1 VHSVGQLLPL
11 ESCIGFTLRM
21 ASRSDI
27 LDLLTILAE
36 CDESE
41 SSSSCCTCAAS
52 QHSPTSSHE
61 VKSSEVKT
69 LFCQFDNEDAI
80 VECLICGSWFIM
92 DTFCLRC

>member
-21 ASRSDI
+21 ASHSI
-27 LDLLTILAE
+27 MSDLLAILAK

-41 SSSSCCTCAAS
+41 SGSFCCTCAAS
-52 QHSPTSSHE
+52 QHLPASSHE

-69 LFCQFDNEDAI
+69 LFCQCDNEDAL
-80 VECLICGSWFIM
+80 VECLICGSWFKLY
-92 DTFCLRC
+92 TFCPRC